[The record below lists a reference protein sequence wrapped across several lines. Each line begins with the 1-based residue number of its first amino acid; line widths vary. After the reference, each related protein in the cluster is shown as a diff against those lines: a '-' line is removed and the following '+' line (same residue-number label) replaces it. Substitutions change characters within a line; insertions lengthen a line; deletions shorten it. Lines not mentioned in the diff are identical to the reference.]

1 MSSSLVSDRYSEVA
15 IRGESM
21 KRSRWI
27 LAAVIVA
34 LVAVAGFFTV
44 VKRGAA
50 RSRSPGAGAGAGA
63 GSHTA
68 VSGGEVGD
76 TVPELDR
83 AALAELERMGAY
95 LRTLKS
101 FQLKADV
108 TTEDVRTDGQK
119 VQTLRAVDLVAR
131 RPNRLYAEITNDR
144 QRRLLFYDGAQF
156 TIFAPRTTFFATVA
170 APPTIEGLADVLEDK
185 YDIELPLVDL
195 FRWGTPEGNVDALT

>member
-83 AALAELERMGAY
+83 VALAELERMGAY

-101 FQLKADV
+101 FQ
-108 TTEDVRTDGQK
+108 
-119 VQTLRAVDLVAR
+119 
-131 RPNRLYAEITNDR
+131 
-144 QRRLLFYDGAQF
+144 
-156 TIFAPRTTFFATVA
+156 
-170 APPTIEGLADVLEDK
+170 
-185 YDIELPLVDL
+185 
-195 FRWGTPEGNVDALT
+195 